1 MLSRLSSAV
10 MLVLL
15 LAAGGPAFAV
25 SDADTVRPWVDDNE
39 LVKEA
44 EVELARQV
52 DLRRQ
57 ELQQVMALHV
67 QMREALAE
75 NAARL
80 KELHDRD
87 LAVAT
92 LFVGA
97 APSLKPA
104 DGDQSF
110 VPHIGWGIF
119 GFFEQHRDNTNKA
132 IQEAEGAVAR
142 GEMQFSVPGLGW
154 LSGDGLDALIAGDQR
169 AIDDLQAAADAGTY
183 QIAFPGIGWVDAN
196 GLKARR
202 AANDKAIAEALAI
215 IAKGE
220 YQVHVPHLGWV
231 TRNAVEAQIAQ
242 LEAELKGL
250 EGSKSAGTLQIHR
263 AIGGWIT
270 LVSTQQAMDGLSAE
284 SDGLLAKLASG
295 DYQVHLPAIGWVS
308 GKAVDDLVKAR
319 QADLAKMIQTAAEG
333 RYTVPSGCC
342 GWVDQENV
350 QRLLALP
357 DCRPQGP
364 TPCLP
369 EGHRASLQDAQRRI
383 PVAVDVD
390 SQVRQMEI
398 DLYLLWRGLLDKLA
412 RPRLEQIDLALQQW
426 ARTQSEFDIELAQHR
441 HRIER
446 RITWLR
452 EVIDTRIP

>member
-1 MLSRLSSAV
+1 MLFRLSAV
-10 MLVLL
+10 IALVLL
-15 LAAGGPAFAV
+15 ALAAPAAAIT
-25 SDADTVRPWVDDNE
+25 DEDTIRPWLDDNE

-44 EVELARQV
+44 ETELARQI

-57 ELQQVMALHV
+57 ELEQVKALHM
-67 QMREALAE
+67 QMRASLAE
-75 NAARL
+75 NAQRL

-92 LFVGA
+92 LFVSA
-97 APSLKPA
+97 ASALKPS

-119 GFFEQHRDNTNKA
+119 GFFEKHRDDTNKA
-132 IQEAEGAVAR
+132 IQDAEGAVSR
-142 GEMQFSVPGLGW
+142 GETQFHLPGIGW
-154 LSGDGLDALIAGDQR
+154 ISGQGLDALVASDQAG
-169 AIDDLQAAADAGTY
+169 IDALQAAADAGTY
-183 QIAFPGIGWVDAN
+183 QIHFPGIGWVDKE
-196 GLKARR
+196 GLATLR
-202 AANDKAIAEALAI
+202 AANDQAIAATRET

-242 LEAELKGL
+242 LQQELKGL
-250 EGSKSAGTLQIHR
+250 EDGKSAGTLQIHR

-270 LVSTQQAMDGLSAE
+270 LVSTQQVMDGLTAE
-284 SDGLLAKLASG
+284 ADGIAAQLASG
-295 DYQVHLPAIGWVS
+295 DYVVHLPAIGWVS
-308 GKAVDDLVKAR
+308 GKAIDDLVKAR

-333 RYTVPSGCC
+333 HYTVPSGCC
-342 GWVDQENV
+342 GWVDQETV
-350 QRLLALP
+350 TKLLALP

-364 TPCLP
+364 TPCLA

-390 SQVRQMEI
+390 AQVRQLEI
-398 DLYLLWRGLLDKLA
+398 DLYLLWRGLLDALA
-412 RPRLEQIDLALQQW
+412 SPRLQQLNLSLEQW

-446 RITWLR
+446 RIKWLR
-452 EVIDTRIP
+452 EVIDTQIP

>member
-1 MLSRLSSAV
+1 MLSRLSRA
-10 MLVLL
+10 VLL
-15 LAAGGPAFAV
+15 AILLAPAMPALAV
-25 SDADTVRPWVDDNE
+25 TDADTVRPWVDDNE
-39 LVKEA
+39 LVKEG
-44 EVELARQV
+44 EVELARQI

-57 ELQQVMALHV
+57 ELQQVKALHT
-67 QMREALAE
+67 QMRDALAE
-75 NAARL
+75 NVQRL

-92 LFVGA
+92 LFVSA
-97 APSLKPA
+97 APALKPS
-104 DGDQSF
+104 DGEQSF

-119 GFFEQHRDNTNKA
+119 GFFEKHRDDTNKA
-132 IQEAEGAVAR
+132 IQEADGAVAR
-142 GEMQFSVPGLGW
+142 GETQFSIPGIGW
-154 LSGDGLDALIAGDQR
+154 ISGQGLDALIASDQH
-169 AIDDLQAAADAGTY
+169 AIDVLQAAADAGTY
-183 QIAFPGIGWVDAN
+183 QIAFPGIGWVDRN
-196 GLKARR
+196 GLQARR
-202 AANDKAIAEALAI
+202 AANDQAIATAMAT

-242 LEAELKGL
+242 LEAEMKGL

-270 LVSTQQAMDGLSAE
+270 LVSTQATMDGFTAE
-284 SDGLLAKLASG
+284 ADAIAAKLASG
-295 DYQVHLPAIGWVS
+295 DYQLHLPGIGWVN

-333 RYTVPSGCC
+333 HYTVPSGCC
-342 GWVDQENV
+342 GWVDQETV
-350 QRLLALP
+350 TRLLALP

-369 EGHRASLQDAQRRI
+369 EGHRASLQDALRRI

-390 SQVRQMEI
+390 AQVRQMEI
-398 DLYLLWRGLLDKLA
+398 DLYLLWRGLLDQLA
-412 RPRLEQIDLALQQW
+412 RPRLQQLDLALQQW

-446 RITWLR
+446 RIKWLR
-452 EVIDTRIP
+452 EVIDTQIP